1 MESDRRPP
9 FVSGLMR
16 LDFYLID
23 LQGASCLNILET
35 VAVKMRR
42 DMNGL
47 FKAALFPRCDIMNII
62 AQRP

>member
-16 LDFYLID
+16 LNFYLID
-23 LQGASCLNILET
+23 LQGTSCLNILET

-42 DMNGL
+42 DTR
-47 FKAALFPRCDIMNII
+47 KRSSYCD
-62 AQRP
+62 AT

>member
-23 LQGASCLNILET
+23 LQGTSCLNILET

-42 DMNGL
+42 DINGVTRENRWPIRD
-47 FKAALFPRCDIMNII
+47 FT
-62 AQRP
+62 